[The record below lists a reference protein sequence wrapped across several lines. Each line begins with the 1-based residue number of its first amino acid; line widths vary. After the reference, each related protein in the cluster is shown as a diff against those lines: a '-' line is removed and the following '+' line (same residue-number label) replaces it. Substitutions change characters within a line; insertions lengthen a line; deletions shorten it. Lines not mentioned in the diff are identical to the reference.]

1 MELRGDQAA
10 PAGNHHDG
18 QQRNDRWKPV
28 RWIHGCTYA
37 FDGTA
42 SEVGKGGGALAWPPL
57 GQSVFFLLVKSVS

>member
-28 RWIHGCTYA
+28 RWIHGCTNA

-42 SEVGKGGGALAWPPL
+42 SEVGKGGGSPW
-57 GQSVFFLLVKSVS
+57 SVSFFFISQVSQLADR